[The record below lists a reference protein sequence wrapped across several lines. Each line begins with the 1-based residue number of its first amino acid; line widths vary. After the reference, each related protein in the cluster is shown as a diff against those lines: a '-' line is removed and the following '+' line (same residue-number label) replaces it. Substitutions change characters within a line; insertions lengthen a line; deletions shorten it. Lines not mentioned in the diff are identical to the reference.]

1 MDKSGSKMQLLEEKQ
16 TDTKENHL
24 LTCTGCRTKVAQ
36 LYQYDL
42 CKTCLSKT
50 FQRLIKVIDSVR
62 K

>member
-1 MDKSGSKMQLLEEKQ
+1 MQLLEEKQ

-24 LTCTGCRTKVAQ
+24 LTCTGCRSKVAQ

>member
-1 MDKSGSKMQLLEEKQ
+1 MDKSGSTMQLLEEKQ
-16 TDTKENHL
+16 TEAKGNHL
-24 LTCTGCRTKVAQ
+24 LICTGCRSKVTQ

-42 CKTCLSKT
+42 CKSCLSKT

>member
-1 MDKSGSKMQLLEEKQ
+1 MQLLEEKQ
-16 TDTKENHL
+16 TEAKGNHL
-24 LTCTGCRTKVAQ
+24 LTCTGCRSKVTQ

-42 CKTCLSKT
+42 CKSCLSKT

>member
-1 MDKSGSKMQLLEEKQ
+1 MDISGSKMYLLEEKQ
-16 TDTKENHL
+16 TQLKGDQT
-24 LTCTGCRTKVAQ
+24 LTCAGCRSKVTQ

-42 CKTCLSKT
+42 CKSCLSRT

>member
-1 MDKSGSKMQLLEEKQ
+1 MDKSGSKMPLLEEKQ
-16 TDTKENHL
+16 TEAKGNHL
-24 LTCTGCRTKVAQ
+24 LTCTGCRSKVTQ

-42 CKTCLSKT
+42 CKSCLSKT

>member
-1 MDKSGSKMQLLEEKQ
+1 MQLLEEKQ
-16 TDTKENHL
+16 TEAKGNHL
-24 LTCTGCRTKVAQ
+24 LICTGCRSKVTQ

-42 CKTCLSKT
+42 CKSCLSKT

>member
-1 MDKSGSKMQLLEEKQ
+1 MYLLEENQ
-16 TDTKENHL
+16 TQPKGDL
-24 LTCTGCRTKVAQ
+24 ILTCTECKSKVTQ

-42 CKTCLSKT
+42 CKSCLSKT

>member
-16 TDTKENHL
+16 TEPKGNHL
-24 LTCTGCRTKVAQ
+24 LTCTGCRSKVTQ